1 MSQRIEVGFGT
12 KTVAIDV
19 DDSVTIIGQTS
30 TGQKPVPQPT
40 FPCDDADDA
49 IIDAVADA
57 LKHPLAG
64 IGIEKY
70 LMPGDRFAIAL
81 EPGLPRPDLILRGV
95 EKAVEA
101 CEPSEIRVVVS
112 GWAEAI
118 ELQRLHD
125 DFPESMELS
134 IHHLGH
140 RNHCRY
146 LGADEEAE
154 PIRLSSELVDSDF
167 VLPIGLMRL
176 SDPISGG
183 AQSDALYPAMTDDN
197 QWKRLMKRVVKATES
212 PDRPAV
218 SWANGKAQ
226 QIRWAL
232 GIHLMLA
239 VDIGPLGTFGGAIAG
254 SHDQIIDTLRA
265 RSATPSATDHDELAD
280 VTVLCIEGD
289 AAQQSVTNVA
299 RVAMIGRAL
308 TNPGGAVVIIADTDH
323 LDPTSIAAFAS
334 DTNTD
339 PTDHDHEHDHEHD
352 QHDPSHHE
360 HEPADSDNESITT
373 QPQFA
378 RELLGDLVSSFD
390 PSRRYL
396 LWSNCK
402 AETIESLGLGVIDG
416 ANSLSKLINQNPR
429 CRIIRV
435 AQLATPPTH

>member
-1 MSQRIEVGFGT
+1 
-12 KTVAIDV
+12 
-19 DDSVTIIGQTS
+19 
-30 TGQKPVPQPT
+30 
-40 FPCDDADDA
+40 
-49 IIDAVADA
+49 
-57 LKHPLAG
+57 
-64 IGIEKY
+64 
-70 LMPGDRFAIAL
+70 
-81 EPGLPRPDLILRGV
+81 
-95 EKAVEA
+95 
-101 CEPSEIRVVVS
+101 
-112 GWAEAI
+112 
-118 ELQRLHD
+118 
-125 DFPESMELS
+125 
-134 IHHLGH
+134 
-140 RNHCRY
+140 
-146 LGADEEAE
+146 
-154 PIRLSSELVDSDF
+154 LSSELVDSDF

-265 RSATPSATDHDELAD
+265 RSATPSAPDHDELAD

-360 HEPADSDNESITT
+360 HEPADSDNESIAT